1 MGVVGGGGGG
11 GRCLSWGVYKR
22 ESLPIFNRS
31 PEVGISAFLFS
42 TLRNNT

>member
-1 MGVVGGGGGG
+1 MGVVGGGGSADIPGG
-11 GRCLSWGVYKR
+11 CTKGRVS
-22 ESLPIFNRS
+22 PFFNRS